1 MLKKKRFLIA
11 GLILLL
17 AVGYLGYTSFSSA
30 STYYYTVNELAARGS
45 SVYGETVR
53 VSGQVVAGSVQ
64 SEAQGRM
71 LKFNMVD
78 VGGQESRPVVYQ
90 GVVPDTFKEGADVV
104 VEGQLSSD
112 GVFQARTL
120 MAKCPS
126 KYKPA

>member
-30 STYYYTVNELAARGS
+30 STYYYTVNELAERGS